1 MGQLTSS
8 HFYRLNSFNVSLL
21 FCKKMPRVARRD
33 DMQENS
39 WISENV
45 LASCKEMLMGMHL
58 PSLTQH
64 LTLPEDLFENIK
76 P

>member
-1 MGQLTSS
+1 
-8 HFYRLNSFNVSLL
+8 
-21 FCKKMPRVARRD
+21 
-33 DMQENS
+33 MQENS

>member
-1 MGQLTSS
+1 
-8 HFYRLNSFNVSLL
+8 
-21 FCKKMPRVARRD
+21 MPRVARD
-33 DMQENS
+33 DIQENS

-45 LASCKEMLMGMHL
+45 LASCQEMLMGMHL